1 MKATS
6 CFLIALCVSAS
17 GAFAFQSVHGVYPH
31 LHTFNR
37 EGECGTG
44 AVVPWAGSL
53 WAISYAPHMP
63 NRSTDKLYEIKPDMT
78 RVIRAESIGGT
89 PANRLIHKE
98 SNQLFIGPYAIDEKG
113 NVRVMP
119 PLNADGST
127 NLYGR
132 LTASARHLFDPA
144 HKIYTMTME
153 EGVYEIDVDTLKV
166 TELFRDGNIQGYGKH
181 DGALLPGYHGKG
193 GYSGQGRLVYANNG
207 EYSKAAMRDPTTTSG
222 VLAQW
227 NGKPGKENWEIV
239 LRNQFTDITSR
250 GGIYGAAD
258 PEKDPLWAVGWDYKS
273 VILMVLDGGKWH
285 KYRLPKGSHSYDGA
299 HGWNTEWPRIRE
311 IGEGDDFL
319 MTMHG
324 TFWHFPATMSAKNS
338 AGIRPRSNYLKIV
351 GDFCRWGDKVVLGC
365 DDTAANEFL
374 NKRKAKGGVG
384 APGQSNS
391 SFWFLDPKE
400 LDSFGPVI
408 GRGAVWQ
415 NEDVKKGEVS
425 DPYLCEGYDHMV
437 MFVRMD
443 GDGSFGMEVDRRGN
457 GEWETVEKAA
467 LQSYAAANGGMGV
480 SIELAPEKQCVWLRL
495 RAKTDLRNVTAAL
508 SYWNDD
514 TRAAVPRG
522 GVPGG
527 IFPGFVSDIAQDA
540 NVSRGIVRSGKGDEK
555 LPLEMV
561 QDDQLYVMLPGA
573 EGKLEL
579 RKTDDAKTRDDVK
592 KWFAMDDGKDLG
604 DSYDAASAVVTDD
617 EGRRWRF
624 PYATVAN
631 LPDGNTEGLAL
642 QDALTSML
650 VASRTHRRMG
660 RLCRECCT
668 ERDLLNIGGTF
679 YELPAENAGGFAKAR
694 AVATH
699 RSQVYDYCTW
709 RGLFVISG
717 VDPSAE
723 AGEHFVKSDDGK
735 AALWV
740 GVADDLWKIGKPV
753 GVGGPWLASEVKA
766 GVPSDPYIM
775 TGFDRKLLVISA
787 DRDAKVTMEV
797 DITGSGTWT
806 ALSAFDVK
814 AGQVFRKDISDIRA
828 YWIRFTSD
836 ADCTASAM
844 LMYR

>member
-1 MKATS
+1 MNIIYS
-6 CFLIALCVSAS
+6 LIAATFVS
-17 GAFAFQSVHGVYPH
+17 GVNPE

-63 NRSTDKLYEIKPDMT
+63 NGSTDKLYEIKPDMT

-89 PANRLIHKE
+89 PANRLVHKE
-98 SNQLFIGPYAIDEKG
+98 SNQLFIGPYAIDAKG
-113 NVRVMP
+113 NVRVMKP
-119 PLNADGST
+119 INDDGST

-132 LTASARHLFDPA
+132 LTASARHLFDPE

-153 EGVYEIDVDTLKV
+153 EGVYEIDVNTLKV
-166 TELFRDGNIQGYGKH
+166 TELFRDGNIQGYGRH
-181 DGALLPGYHGKG
+181 DGELLPGYHGKG

-207 EYSKAAMRDPTTTSG
+207 EFSSAAMKDPRTTSG

-227 NGKPGKENWEIV
+227 NGKPGKENWQIV
-239 LRNQFTDITSR
+239 LRNQFTDITSK
-250 GGIYGAAD
+250 GGIYGAAN
-258 PEKDPLWAVGWDYKS
+258 PETDPLWAIGWDAKS
-273 VILMVLDGGKWH
+273 VMLMILDGGKWH

-324 TFWHFPATMSAKNS
+324 TFWHFPATMSVKKS

-374 NKRKAKGGVG
+374 NKRKAKGGIG
-384 APGQSNS
+384 APSQSNS
-391 SFWFLDPKE
+391 SLWFLDPRD

-408 GRGAVWQ
+408 GRGSVWEK
-415 NEDVKKGEVS
+415 EDVKAGEAS
-425 DPYLCEGYDHMV
+425 DPYLCDGYDHRMLLV
-437 MFVRMD
+437 KMD
-443 GDGSFGMEVDRRGN
+443 GDGSIGLEIDRCGN
-457 GEWETVEKAA
+457 GEWESVEKAI
-467 LQSYAAANGGMGV
+467 LPSYASANGGRGV
-480 SIELAPEKQCVWLRL
+480 GIALDPTNACAWVRL
-495 RAKTDLRNVTAAL
+495 RARTDLKNVTAEFQ
-508 SYWNDD
+508 YWNDD
-514 TRAAVPRG
+514 RRAAVPRG
-522 GVPGG
+522 GTPGG
-527 IFPGFVSDIAQDA
+527 IFTGFVSDISASPA
-540 NVSRGIVRSGKGDEK
+540 SSKGVVRSGKGDKK

-561 QDDQLYVMLPGA
+561 QGDQLYVMLPGKG
-573 EGKLEL
+573 GKLEL
-579 RKTDDAKTRDDVK
+579 KRSDDAATRDDVK
-592 KWFAMDDGKDLG
+592 KWFAMDGKKDLG
-604 DSYDAASAVVTDD
+604 DSYDASSAVVTDD

-631 LPDGNTEGLAL
+631 A
-642 QDALTSML
+642 
-650 VASRTHRRMG
+650 RFG

-694 AVATH
+694 AIATH
-699 RSQVYDYCTW
+699 RGQVYDYCTW

-753 GVGGPWLASEVKA
+753 GFGGPWLETEVKA

-775 TGFDRKLLVISA
+775 TGFDKKSVVLSADKDARIDLEFDITGEGVWATLFSVNLKAGEVRSFNLGGVRAYWVRAVA
-787 DRDAKVTMEV
+787 DRDCKA
-797 DITGSGTWT
+797 T
-806 ALSAFDVK
+806 A
-814 AGQVFRKDISDIRA
+814 Q
-828 YWIRFTSD
+828 FT
-836 ADCTASAM
+836 
-844 LMYR
+844 YE